1 MLTRYTVSHMG
12 HIKFLFVLSP
22 NIGDFGKKLIGTFC
36 KKFAIKRAFKIKP
49 CLKQVTV
56 YEVHIGYFVK

>member
-1 MLTRYTVSHMG
+1 MG